1 MLESL
6 LISDRRLISDG
17 LMSLTVRARVGKKR
31 MLVIPKRVAEL
42 LGLSEG
48 SMVKITAFKD
58 RMIIEPIRDAIWLSI
73 HGEKV
78 ARITLE
84 ELEGESIERQKKYG
98 E

>member
-84 ELEGESIERQKKYG
+84 ELEGESIERQKEYG